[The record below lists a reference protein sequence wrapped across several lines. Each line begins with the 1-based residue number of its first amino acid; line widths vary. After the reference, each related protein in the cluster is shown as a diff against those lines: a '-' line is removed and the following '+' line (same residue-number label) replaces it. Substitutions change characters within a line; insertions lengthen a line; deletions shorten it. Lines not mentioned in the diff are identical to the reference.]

1 MKTWRRV
8 IPSPS
13 EIRPQEPLRKEPQEK
28 PDVERTGSEPVE
40 GQAWRR
46 GTKACHPGTQRPGQ
60 PLSAPR
66 TEARGGQRGPE
77 KEGAGETTP
86 EVWRRRVGVRS
97 PPPGSIAVSEPAHRC
112 YRPHGP
118 RTHSRPFSAWQS
130 GLAGVTLEGTDK
142 TRWLATMTQTISG
155 PPPAPAPVRAK
166 LTFCPGGPCG
176 PSGPCIPGNPMTPCN
191 PGRPLSPCGGGES
204 Q

>member
-66 TEARGGQRGPE
+66 TEARGGQRGPD

-155 PPPAPAPVRAK
+155 PPPSPRAREGQAH
-166 LTFCPGGPCG
+166 LL
-176 PSGPCIPGNPMTPCN
+176 SRWSL
-191 PGRPLSPCGGGES
+191 RPLGSLHSGKPDDPL
-204 Q
+204 

>member
-1 MKTWRRV
+1 MSKGQAV
-8 IPSPS
+8 SPS
-13 EIRPQEPLRKEPQEK
+13 
-28 PDVERTGSEPVE
+28 
-40 GQAWRR
+40 R
-46 GTKACHPGTQRPGQ
+46 GRPGGGGRRPVTQ
-60 PLSAPR
+60 GPSAQGNRCPRR

-155 PPPAPAPVRAK
+155 PPPSPRAREGQAH
-166 LTFCPGGPCG
+166 LL
-176 PSGPCIPGNPMTPCN
+176 SRWSL
-191 PGRPLSPCGGGES
+191 RPLGSLHSGKPDDPL
-204 Q
+204 